1 MTKEFDG
8 AKNNISELTKL
19 FFVIYRTTD
28 EIETEKMV
36 EKALKRVKEIEEY

>member
-19 FFVIYRTTD
+19 FFVIYGATD
-28 EIETEKMV
+28 EIRNLFIEK
-36 EKALKRVKEIEEY
+36 KNKQ